1 MDGFTYLRLL
11 LYNTLPPT
19 NLFEILLLLYIYF
32 SCAETSVIKEK
43 QSEPSVISGDQLT
56 ESSDAEVDNLYE
68 QEVLNE
74 MKEETEETEE
84 TEEPEEQEEPEETE
98 ETEEIEEKTNRLGI
112 CHQILV

>member
-1 MDGFTYLRLL
+1 VLI
-11 LYNTLPPT
+11 
-19 NLFEILLLLYIYF
+19 EEEQ
-32 SCAETSVIKEK
+32 A
-43 QSEPSVISGDQLT
+43 EPSVISGDWLT

-84 TEEPEEQEEPEETE
+84 TEEPEE
-98 ETEEIEEKTNRLGI
+98 TEEIEETTNRLGI

>member
-1 MDGFTYLRLL
+1 MLIT
-11 LYNTLPPT
+11 
-19 NLFEILLLLYIYF
+19 E
-32 SCAETSVIKEK
+32 E

-68 QEVLNE
+68 QEVLDE
-74 MKEETEETEE
+74 MKEEMEEMEETEE

>member
-1 MDGFTYLRLL
+1 MLIT
-11 LYNTLPPT
+11 
-19 NLFEILLLLYIYF
+19 E
-32 SCAETSVIKEK
+32 E

-74 MKEETEETEE
+74 IKEEMEEMEEMEETEETEE
-84 TEEPEEQEEPEETE
+84 TEE
-98 ETEEIEEKTNRLGI
+98 IEEMTNRLGI

>member
-1 MDGFTYLRLL
+1 MLIT
-11 LYNTLPPT
+11 
-19 NLFEILLLLYIYF
+19 E
-32 SCAETSVIKEK
+32 E

-84 TEEPEEQEEPEETE
+84 PEEQEEQEEPEETE
-98 ETEEIEEKTNRLGI
+98 ETEEKEEKTNRLGI

>member
-1 MDGFTYLRLL
+1 MVLLTYV
-11 LYNTLPPT
+11 YSCI
-19 NLFEILLLLYIYF
+19 ILCHQQIFLKYFFYSIYF
-32 SCAETSVIKEK
+32 SCAETSVIQEK

-84 TEEPEEQEEPEETE
+84 TEEPEEPEEK
-98 ETEEIEEKTNRLGI
+98 EEIDETTNRLGI